1 MMFPGGARLCRI
13 SNMAI
18 YRALGVENIRHR
30 RKARNSVLMRRLLSL
45 DFVLEHPGLNWL
57 PTLTGST
64 ITSCITGGGSVF
76 VTRALTSRCLREYCS
91 GYFRSSSQADAVHVG
106 DRVISTT
113 SWNVFWSSPS
123 PIVRTVF
130 RCLNGRLV
138 GRLLDPLEVMGAK
151 ISLGSF

>member
-1 MMFPGGARLCRI
+1 M
-13 SNMAI
+13 S
-18 YRALGVENIRHR
+18 
-30 RKARNSVLMRRLLSL
+30 
-45 DFVLEHPGLNWL
+45 W
-57 PTLTGST
+57 
-64 ITSCITGGGSVF
+64 GGGSVF

-91 GYFRSSSQADAVHVG
+91 GYLRSSSQGDAVHVG

-113 SWNVFWSSPS
+113 SWNVFCASPS

-151 ISLGSF
+151 ISLGPF